1 MATQDEDSPAHQDVF
16 VGELR
21 RWREVRGMSRTA
33 VAVAM
38 GYSRSYVSKVE
49 SGHERPSREFA
60 KAADDA
66 LNAGGAL
73 RRAWREH
80 EANRPVNIRPIQPE
94 RAAEHLSR
102 AVNV

>member
-60 KAADDA
+60 KAADPSGRSV
-66 LNAGGAL
+66 AGVH
-73 RRAWREH
+73 RAT
-80 EANRPVNIRPIQPE
+80 QP
-94 RAAEHLSR
+94 RVLLS
-102 AVNV
+102 